1 MKNTLT
7 TQEILVNY
15 LILDF
20 HVELISDDFLRALAG
35 QNSRSSLLLAFKT
48 LTVFRLF
55 QNRLKNY
62 ILLYAFV
69 N

>member
-1 MKNTLT
+1 MKNTLI
-7 TQEILVNY
+7 TQEILVNH
-15 LILDF
+15 LILDS

-35 QNSRSSLLLAFKT
+35 QNSRSPLLLAFKT